1 MAAVRWEFDKQEGNE
16 TKKRKNTMN
25 AHDDNANNAIQG
37 NDHDE
42 NWRLTA
48 REMKKQCDLDSIVSL
63 EQCSHR

>member
-1 MAAVRWEFDKQEGNE
+1 
-16 TKKRKNTMN
+16 MN
-25 AHDDNANNAIQG
+25 AHDDNADNAIQG